1 MGVKQRTLDHV
12 WHQIVTQIKTRWS
25 LKDVIVYS
33 RQVMYVQAGVEIR
46 WGKLL
51 TFCDLTGWE
60 ICHGFRHS
68 EFRFVATVFMLYS
81 YYHGKYIYT
90 FKQIQIDK
98 TFIKFHV
105 RFISW
110 TMDTLTLQIG
120 LIYCFLLFVHF
131 YYQRSYLHFI

>member
-51 TFCDLTGWE
+51 TFCDLTG
-60 ICHGFRHS
+60 
-68 EFRFVATVFMLYS
+68 
-81 YYHGKYIYT
+81 
-90 FKQIQIDK
+90 
-98 TFIKFHV
+98 
-105 RFISW
+105 
-110 TMDTLTLQIG
+110 
-120 LIYCFLLFVHF
+120 
-131 YYQRSYLHFI
+131 